1 MPTITDCITLQS
13 SSTTLAYPTGDRDF
27 TLAEFD
33 APAANL
39 GARGVLMFRV
49 VPVVGDG
56 SLKLKWTLNE
66 TVVSEITYRSD
77 MGRTWHEI
85 YESDILKL
93 QDNELKAELTAGN
106 GSLTFSD
113 VVVYFQANI

>member
-13 SSTTLAYPTGDRDF
+13 SSTTLAFPTGDRDF

-49 VPVVGDG
+49 VPVVGTG
-56 SLKLKWTLNE
+56 SVKLKWTLNG
-66 TVVSEITYRSD
+66 TVVSDITYRSD
-77 MGRTWHEI
+77 IGRTWHEI
-85 YESDILKL
+85 YEGNILEL
-93 QDNELKAELTAGN
+93 QDNELKVELTAGN
-106 GSLTFSD
+106 GSVTVSD
-113 VVVYFQANI
+113 VTVWFQANI